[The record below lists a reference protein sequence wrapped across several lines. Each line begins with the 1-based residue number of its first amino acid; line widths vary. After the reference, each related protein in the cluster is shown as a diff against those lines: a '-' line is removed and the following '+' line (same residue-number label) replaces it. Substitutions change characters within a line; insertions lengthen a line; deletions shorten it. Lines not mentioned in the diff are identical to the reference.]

1 MLCEPP
7 PADRLMGNT
16 KGRRRRF
23 GSVRQLRS
31 GQWQARYR
39 GPDGIMRP
47 ADQTF
52 STKTEA
58 EQWLTRTEADILD
71 DDWIDPDAGL
81 VSFAEYAVAWIEER
95 PNLRPKTI
103 RLYKYLLRCHL
114 DKYLLRCHLVPY
126 LGSKAVADIKESR
139 VRRWRKGVLDAGTTP
154 ITTAKA
160 YRLLR
165 AIMNTAVDDGFI
177 RRNPCRIKGAGQEKS
192 PERPVLTVHQVFH
205 LADVIDPR
213 YRALI
218 LLGVFASLRWG
229 ELAALRRKDIDLNRR
244 TVRVERTLTQL
255 PGGGHIF
262 GPPKSDAGQ
271 RMVAF
276 PDLIVP
282 DLTWHSARFTGANED
297 ALVFVTSSG
306 MTLEYDNFRRRV
318 WLRACA
324 AAGLQDIHFHDLRH
338 TGNQFAADAGA
349 GLRELMDRMGHSST
363 RAALIYLHATS
374 QRQRTIADAVGTM
387 TRAALQESQS
397 QPGDG
402 RSGTDVAHS
411 DDATS

>member
-1 MLCEPP
+1 
-7 PADRLMGNT
+7 MGNT

-23 GSVRQLRS
+23 GSVRQLSS

-39 GPDGIMRP
+39 GPDGIVRP
-47 ADQTF
+47 ADRTF
-52 STKTEA
+52 PTKISA

-71 DDWIDPDAGL
+71 GDWIDPDAGL
-81 VSFAEYAVAWIEER
+81 ISFQEYATAWIEER

-114 DKYLLRCHLVPY
+114 LPH
-126 LGSKAVADIKESR
+126 LGSKAVADIKEPH
-139 VRRWRKGVLDAGTTP
+139 VRRWRKGLLVAGASP

-160 YRLLR
+160 YRLLK
-165 AIMNTAVDDGFI
+165 AIMNTAVDDGLI

-192 PERPVLTVHQVFH
+192 PERPVLTVHEVFR

-229 ELAALRRKDIDLNRR
+229 ELAALRRKDIDLRAC

-255 PGGGHIF
+255 PGGGHVF
-262 GPPKSDAGQ
+262 GPPKSEAGQ
-271 RMVAF
+271 RTVAF

-282 DLTWHSARFTGANED
+282 DLTWHLARFTATKDD
-297 ALVFVTSSG
+297 ALVFTSPTA
-306 MTLEYDNFRRRV
+306 MALEYDSFRRRV
-318 WLRACA
+318 WLKASEA
-324 AAGLQDIHFHDLRH
+324 VGLHEVHFHDLRH
-338 TGNQFAADAGA
+338 TGNQLAADTGA

-363 RAALIYLHATS
+363 RAALTYLHATS
-374 QRQRTIADAVGTM
+374 QRQRTIADAVGAM
-387 TRAALQESQS
+387 TRAALQESEHHANS
-397 QPGDG
+397 DL
-402 RSGTDVAHS
+402 SGTDVARGE
-411 DDATS
+411 DV